1 MKNIIVTGG
10 CGFIGSTLV
19 DKLVSKNYN
28 VRVIDNL
35 SAESNSQFYKNPS
48 AEYYEIGI
56 EEKEK
61 LQESGVFE
69 GVDAL
74 FHLAAESRIQPTLE
88 NPSKA
93 CFTNF
98 YGTPVVLELCKEYGV
113 KKVMYSGT
121 SSAYGL
127 KNSNNIRKALGLKY
141 DSSLKEDMPRD
152 CLNPYS
158 VSKTA
163 AEDLCK
169 MYYNLWGLKTVIFR
183 YFNVYGERQ
192 PLKGQY
198 APVIGIFLRQRANN
212 EPMTIVGD
220 GLQTRDFTHVKDIVQ
235 ANVLAALSDNEQIYG
250 EIFNVGSGR
259 NHSVLDIAKLMGGEY
274 VHIPARKG
282 ESRETLANIDK
293 ISEMLGYEPSV
304 KLEEWIDQNK

>member
-19 DKLVSKNYN
+19 DTLVSKNYN

-35 SAESNSQFYKNPS
+35 SAESNPQFYKNPN

-69 GVDAL
+69 EVDTL

-88 NPSKA
+88 RPSQA

-98 YGTPVVLELCKEYGV
+98 YGTAVILELCKEYGV
-113 KKVMYSGT
+113 EKVMYSGT

-127 KNSNNIRKALGLKY
+127 KNTNNIKKALGLEH

-169 MYYNLWGLKTVIFR
+169 MYYSLWGLKTVIFR

-192 PLKGQY
+192 PVKGQY
-198 APVIGIFLRQRANN
+198 APVIGLFLRQRANN

-235 ANVLAALSDNEQIYG
+235 ANILAALSNNEQSYG
-250 EIFNVGSGR
+250 EIFNVGTGR
-259 NHSVLDIAKLMGGEY
+259 SHSVLDIAKYMGGEY
-274 VHIPARKG
+274 IHIPARKG

-293 ISEMLGYEPSV
+293 ISEILGYEPSV
-304 KLEEWIDQNK
+304 KLEEWLDQNK